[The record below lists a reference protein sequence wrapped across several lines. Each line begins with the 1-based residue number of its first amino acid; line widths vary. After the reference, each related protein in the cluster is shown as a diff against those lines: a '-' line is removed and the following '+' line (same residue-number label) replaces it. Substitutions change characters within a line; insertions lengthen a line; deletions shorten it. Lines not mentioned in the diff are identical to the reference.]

1 SQPNSVD
8 TSELLKRVRKV
19 EIKTRSLSRH
29 IFSGEYHSAFKGR
42 GMSFSEVRSYQYGDE
57 VKNIDWN
64 VTARSGDPHIKVFE
78 EERELTMMLLVDI
91 SSSVHF
97 GTRQP
102 WKNEW
107 MAELSAVLGFSALQN
122 NDQVGLILFT
132 DKVEMYIPPQKG
144 RQHLLRI
151 IRELLYFEPVSRATD
166 INPPLEY
173 LTNVIKKKCIAFV
186 MSDFIASPYEKTLK
200 LAAKR
205 HDIIGMHVYDPAE
218 AILPDAGILKLRD
231 PESGNFT
238 LVDTSDE
245 NIRTLFSNRYNT
257 HLLQFK
263 EQFKR
268 AKCDTMSLATDQ
280 KYLQELHRFF
290 KRRASA

>member
-1 SQPNSVD
+1 MD

-19 EIKTRSLSRH
+19 EIKTRSLSKH

-64 VTARSGDPHIKVFE
+64 VTARSGEPHIKVFE
-78 EERELTMMLLVDI
+78 EERELTIMLLVDASASI
-91 SSSVHF
+91 HF

-107 MAELSAVLGFSALQN
+107 IAEMSAVIGFSALQN
-122 NDQVGLILFT
+122 NDKVGLILFT
-132 DKVEMYIPPQKG
+132 DQVEMYIPPQKG

-151 IRELLYFEPVSRATD
+151 IRELLYFEPANKKTNL
-166 INPPLEY
+166 NPALEY
-173 LTNVIKKKCIAFV
+173 LTNVIKKKCVAFIL
-186 MSDFIASPYEKTLK
+186 SDFVSAPFEMALK

-205 HDIIGMHVYDPAE
+205 HDIIGMHVYDKVE
-218 AILPDAGILKLRD
+218 ANLPSAGLVKLQD
-231 PESGNFT
+231 PESGVYK
-238 LVDTSDE
+238 LVDSNDE
-245 NIRTLFSNRYNT
+245 RIKDTFSKKYAIS
-257 HLLQFK
+257 LKVFQ

-268 AKCDTMSLATDQ
+268 AKCDTMSLATDDT
-280 KYLQELHRFF
+280 YLQELHRFF

>member
-1 SQPNSVD
+1 VD

-91 SSSVHF
+91 SSSVQF

-151 IRELLYFEPVSRATD
+151 IRELLYFQPVSRKTD

-205 HDIIGMHVYDPAE
+205 HDIIGMHVYDPVE
-218 AILPDAGILKLRD
+218 AILPEAGMLKLRD
-231 PESGNFT
+231 PESGTFT

-257 HLLQFK
+257 RLLQFK

-280 KYLQELHRFF
+280 TYLQELHRFF

>member
-1 SQPNSVD
+1 VD

-19 EIKTRSLSRH
+19 EIKTRSLSKH
-29 IFSGEYHSAFKGR
+29 IFSGEYHSAFRGR

-57 VKNIDWN
+57 VRDIDWN
-64 VTARSGDPHIKVFE
+64 VTARTGEPHIKVFE
-78 EERELTMMLLVDI
+78 EERELTIMLLVDI
-91 SSSVHF
+91 SRSVHF
-97 GTRQP
+97 GTRDS

-122 NDQVGLILFT
+122 NDKVGLILFT
-132 DKVEMYIPPQKG
+132 DKIEMYIPPQKG

-151 IRELLYFEPVSRATD
+151 IRELLYFEPVNRKTD
-166 INPPLEY
+166 LNVPLEY

-186 MSDFIASPYEKTLK
+186 LSDFISRPYETTLK

-205 HDIIGMHVYDPAE
+205 HDVVGMHVYDPAE
-218 AILPDAGILKLRD
+218 VMLPDAGILHMRD
-231 PESGNFT
+231 PESGKMMI
-238 LVDTSDE
+238 VDTGDLSV
-245 NIRTLFSNRYNT
+245 TAAFSNTYMERFN
-257 HLLQFK
+257 QFK

-268 AKCDTMSLATDQ
+268 AKCDTMSLSTDQ
-280 KYLQELHRFF
+280 SYIQELHRFF

>member
-1 SQPNSVD
+1 VE

-19 EIKTRSLSRH
+19 EIKTRSLSKH
-29 IFSGEYHSAFKGR
+29 IFSGEYHSAFKGS

-64 VTARSGDPHIKVFE
+64 VTARSGEAHIKVFE
-78 EERELTMMLLVDI
+78 EERELTIMLLVDI
-91 SSSVHF
+91 SASVHF

-122 NDQVGLILFT
+122 NDKVGLILFT
-132 DKVEMYIPPQKG
+132 DQVEMYIPPQKG

-151 IRELLYFEPVSRATD
+151 IRELLYFEPISRKTD

-173 LTNVIKKKCIAFV
+173 LINVIKKKCIAFV
-186 MSDFIASPYEKTLK
+186 MSDFISAPFEKTLK

-218 AILPDAGILKLRD
+218 ASLPAVGILKLRD
-231 PESGNFT
+231 PETGAIRV
-238 LVDTSDE
+238 VDTYDE
-245 NIRTLFSNRYNT
+245 ASRILLSQKYNQR
-257 HLLQFK
+257 LQQFK

-280 KYLQELHRFF
+280 TYLQELHRFF
-290 KRRASA
+290 NRRASA

>member
-1 SQPNSVD
+1 
-8 TSELLKRVRKV
+8 
-19 EIKTRSLSRH
+19 
-29 IFSGEYHSAFKGR
+29 
-42 GMSFSEVRSYQYGDE
+42 MSFSEVRSYQYGDE

-91 SSSVHF
+91 SSSVQF

-151 IRELLYFEPVSRATD
+151 IRELLYFQPVSRKTD

-205 HDIIGMHVYDPAE
+205 HDIIGMHVYDPVE
-218 AILPDAGILKLRD
+218 AILPEAGMLKLRD
-231 PESGNFT
+231 PESGTFT

-257 HLLQFK
+257 RLLQFK

-280 KYLQELHRFF
+280 TYLQELHRFF